1 MFCGFQDTKVPPPK
15 VPEPDAGGV
24 KMKLFYI
31 AAFVIDGRE
40 KRPVSW
46 FVFSKD
52 DREACK
58 HIAGKYSVGGLGRVS
73 IISIEE
79 IEPEEGLLLK
89 AR

>member
-1 MFCGFQDTKVPPPK
+1 
-15 VPEPDAGGV
+15 
-24 KMKLFYI
+24 MKLFYI

-79 IEPEEGLLLK
+79 IEPDWWGEIWITKLCYGIF
-89 AR
+89 